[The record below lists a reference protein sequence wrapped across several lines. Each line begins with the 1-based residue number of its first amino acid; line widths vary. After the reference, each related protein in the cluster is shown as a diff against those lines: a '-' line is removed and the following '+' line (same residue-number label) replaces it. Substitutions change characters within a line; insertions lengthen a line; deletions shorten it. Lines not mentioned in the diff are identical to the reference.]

1 MRLSQILMNLISNA
15 CKFTEKGGIY
25 LDIKTIQN
33 HSDKVNLQFIVRDTG
48 PGIPESKLGKIFN
61 EFTQIDSSSSY
72 YQGTGLGLPIVKKLV
87 EQANGVIGVE
97 SEIGKGTTFK
107 FNIEIKIASE
117 SDEQKLSPI
126 LDFKQLMNKHI
137 LIVEDNRINQTI
149 TKRILENA
157 DVTCEIA
164 QNGEEAIM
172 MARNHVYDLILMDI
186 NMPVKNGIE
195 ATREIRKFNNFVP
208 IIALT
213 AVEIEEQ
220 KYQIFE
226 CGMNDI
232 IVKPYDVDLFKKTII
247 ANLSTKERDPFKE
260 LA

>member
-1 MRLSQILMNLISNA
+1 VRLSQILMNLISNA

-48 PGIPESKLGKIFN
+48 PGIPESKLGKI
-61 EFTQIDSSSSY
+61 SY